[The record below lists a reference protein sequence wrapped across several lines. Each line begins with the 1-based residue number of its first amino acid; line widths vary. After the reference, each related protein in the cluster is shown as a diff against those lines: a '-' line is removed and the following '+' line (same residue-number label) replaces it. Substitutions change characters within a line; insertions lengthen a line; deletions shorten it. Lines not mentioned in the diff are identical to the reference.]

1 MTRFYVERGLK
12 ELFNW
17 TSIHLSLLGRHSE
30 CKAKKRAQIFRV
42 FRPGWVLN
50 KNFEWKMVWREALHV
65 LEKVLHQK
73 KKRKLAKDDIARI
86 GEVGEGERTWVLL
99 FSEVS
104 SENGPVRV
112 FGYDK
117 KDSFSFILYY
127 QTKKKQSVSYNSAL
141 IKYKINF
148 ALTLTITS
156 LLFPLTLIYII
167 TLWDKQSTET
177 LGLVKKRNVD
187 YFVLKEKRV
196 FYLI

>member
-1 MTRFYVERGLK
+1 M
-12 ELFNW
+12 
-17 TSIHLSLLGRHSE
+17 
-30 CKAKKRAQIFRV
+30 
-42 FRPGWVLN
+42 
-50 KNFEWKMVWREALHV
+50 

>member
-1 MTRFYVERGLK
+1 
-12 ELFNW
+12 
-17 TSIHLSLLGRHSE
+17 
-30 CKAKKRAQIFRV
+30 
-42 FRPGWVLN
+42 
-50 KNFEWKMVWREALHV
+50 MVWREAQHV

-104 SENGPVRV
+104 SENGPIRV

-117 KDSFSFILYY
+117 KDSVYIILHFPLFYI
-127 QTKKKQSVSYNSAL
+127 TKQKKQPVSYNSAL
-141 IKYKINF
+141 IKYNINF
-148 ALTLTITS
+148 ALTLIITS

>member
-1 MTRFYVERGLK
+1 M
-12 ELFNW
+12 
-17 TSIHLSLLGRHSE
+17 
-30 CKAKKRAQIFRV
+30 
-42 FRPGWVLN
+42 
-50 KNFEWKMVWREALHV
+50 
-65 LEKVLHQK
+65 
-73 KKRKLAKDDIARI
+73 
-86 GEVGEGERTWVLL
+86 

>member
-1 MTRFYVERGLK
+1 M
-12 ELFNW
+12 
-17 TSIHLSLLGRHSE
+17 
-30 CKAKKRAQIFRV
+30 
-42 FRPGWVLN
+42 
-50 KNFEWKMVWREALHV
+50 

-148 ALTLTITS
+148 SLTLTITS

>member
-1 MTRFYVERGLK
+1 M
-12 ELFNW
+12 
-17 TSIHLSLLGRHSE
+17 
-30 CKAKKRAQIFRV
+30 
-42 FRPGWVLN
+42 
-50 KNFEWKMVWREALHV
+50 

-187 YFVLKEKRV
+187 YFVLKAKRV